1 MTSVPSE
8 TIFSEDPWL
17 QRYRAEYERLPTL
30 SSLPE
35 ADREAEYERRE
46 AIRKKLLSLPEA
58 PVRDLRSDRE
68 KKIDDNRAAL
78 IADWIL
84 QRWNAEDLDAFHS
97 WWLIDNFA
105 SDRLPQFLDADL
117 TRRARNLVLQSSAD
131 GAPVAQK
138 SDPVPSALLVEVIEG
153 VVKAGMTNVL
163 NEVAKTPA
171 VNENRADEIDESHFD
186 STEKGIAAFD
196 IGLELE
202 KDHDAAKSWTR
213 RFTSDISKRGSS
225 LKSIGKCPNDGRK
238 QLYRLDEILDE
249 IGRTRYLSTKQ
260 KAVLSK
266 RMQSFLRYPDT
277 RVSRET

>member
-97 WWLIDNFA
+97 WWLLDNFA

-117 TRRARNLVLQSSAD
+117 NRRARNMVLLSSAD
-131 GAPVAQK
+131 GEPLPQK
-138 SDPVPSALLVEVIEG
+138 SESRPSVPLAEVIEG
-153 VVKAGMTNVL
+153 VVKAGMANVL

-171 VNENRADEIDESHFD
+171 VKRCDAAMKEHLKDRRNADLTLSEWQKMLRQARKTILKTDAWIKVIPQMKRENCSLQLAKAEPI
-186 STEKGIAAFD
+186 
-196 IGLELE
+196 LE
-202 KDHDAAKSWTR
+202 K
-213 RFTSDISKRGSS
+213 
-225 LKSIGKCPNDGRK
+225 
-238 QLYRLDEILDE
+238 
-249 IGRTRYLSTKQ
+249 
-260 KAVLSK
+260 
-266 RMQSFLRYPDT
+266 
-277 RVSRET
+277 VSAETEE